1 MYAYIFV
8 CVILNSLQKIYG
20 RRKRSSSHSEG
31 FAPSKKGLRRLC
43 SFFGEE
49 PRSFEKG
56 ARSCGAEREKLRT
69 AMWSKKCF
77 ALGLE
82 ETHASSKQG
91 KLRRIPPVT
100 TLHLEDKNS
109 K

>member
-1 MYAYIFV
+1 MFSII
-8 CVILNSLQKIYG
+8 ILNLSKQWVSL
-20 RRKRSSSHSEG
+20 RHRSFHKNVCIHFCMCDLE
-31 FAPSKKGLRRLC
+31 FAPKDLRSPQAL
-43 SFFGEE
+43 
-49 PRSFEKG
+49 FESL
-56 ARSCGAEREKLRT
+56 APAVR
-69 AMWSKKCF
+69 SKKCF